1 MGDKHHMLDD
11 EEFKQIINEQS
22 IKISE
27 LEEKIKL
34 LSFRVD
40 KLEANTDE
48 TIDDILDGGRVI
60 RS

>member
-48 TIDDILDGGRVI
+48 TIDDILDGG
-60 RS
+60 